1 MVCYLIK
8 AKQSMIT
15 VMPHGSRFSV
25 NWKSN
30 FKKNVT
36 SETVLFV
43 FLSGTTVLLCK
54 ICPLFDW
61 KCHLL
66 LDHYWSPLFFRLQWR
81 SRWLG
86 PPTVLSNPLQLSYP
100 REKTRM
106 PAWCNS
112 HAIFFK
118 APLVLKILFI
128 LNLGPFL
135 TANLWGTNGEGGE
148 GRAGVGAAIRLFSG
162 ECRVWHTD

>member
-1 MVCYLIK
+1 MVPDLVE
-8 AKQSMIT
+8 T
-15 VMPHGSRFSV
+15 ERVTL
-25 NWKSN
+25 
-30 FKKNVT
+30 KKCDIRN
-36 SETVLFV
+36 SFV
-43 FLSGTTVLLCK
+43 CFPVFFSGTTVLLCK

-112 HAIFFK
+112 HANFFK

-135 TANLWGTNGEGGE
+135 TANLWGTNRGWRRWRRWRRWRQSGG
-148 GRAGVGAAIRLFSG
+148 RSSAAIRLFSG